1 MKQSFF
7 IILSICFTCFSLRAQ
22 TYYYKQVKIVDAS
35 RQQRKGDGTGQ
46 FVMFTNKGCYDCDH
60 KGFDV
65 GNGFLK
71 LLKDTEDIHVYYGNS
86 YWGTAY
92 YYVASDKSRINI
104 KVERTGETLVYQR
117 ETAPSDARTSAHIA
131 SQASSG
137 GTVAVPVPVWVP
149 ENGEAVSSSSS
160 GSTLIRE
167 TCSFCKGTGRSPVKN
182 YATDYTGGERVTVQ
196 YCSICGRYDKMHTHG
211 TCESCRGR
219 GYTERYR

>member
-7 IILSICFTCFSLRAQ
+7 IILSICFTCFLLQAQ

-92 YYVASDKSRINI
+92 YYVASDKAAL
-104 KVERTGETLVYQR
+104 TLR
-117 ETAPSDARTSAHIA
+117 
-131 SQASSG
+131 
-137 GTVAVPVPVWVP
+137 
-149 ENGEAVSSSSS
+149 
-160 GSTLIRE
+160 
-167 TCSFCKGTGRSPVKN
+167 
-182 YATDYTGGERVTVQ
+182 
-196 YCSICGRYDKMHTHG
+196 
-211 TCESCRGR
+211 
-219 GYTERYR
+219 